1 MRCRFNSIADGEIEG
16 SPMIQRSKCRV
27 NSKHKFMI
35 ISGLVFILIVATQS
49 FNIRQLLQASLL
61 WVESLGVLAPIV
73 FVVIYKLAT
82 KKL

>member
-1 MRCRFNSIADGEIEG
+1 
-16 SPMIQRSKCRV
+16 
-27 NSKHKFMI
+27 MI